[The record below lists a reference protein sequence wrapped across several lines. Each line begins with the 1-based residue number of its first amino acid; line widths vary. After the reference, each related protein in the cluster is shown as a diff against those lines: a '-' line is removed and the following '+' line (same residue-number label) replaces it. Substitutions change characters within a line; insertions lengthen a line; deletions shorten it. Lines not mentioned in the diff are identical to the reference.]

1 MEKYGD
7 KLVCIRYRYDDQQNE
22 KTKTIELVIER
33 KAWHSKLKWS
43 PPNKIMFLRIEYGE
57 VHLRILVKG
66 AGGKWNR
73 EKRAWE
79 LSLGQV
85 RALGLEER
93 IIKDYL

>member
-7 KLVCIRYRYDDQQNE
+7 RLVCIRYQYDDQQHI
-22 KTKTIELVIER
+22 KTKTIELVVER
-33 KAWHSKLKWS
+33 KTWYSKLKWS
-43 PPNKIMFLRIEYGE
+43 PPNKIMFLRIEFGE
-57 VHLRILVKG
+57 IHLAKPVKE